1 MNNTSTN
8 KVAIKD
14 KKTETES
21 AKTSVKFKSRV
32 CFDCDYAYFSHS
44 ECDWFCTLI
53 NEFTKGYCEV
63 VDE

>member
-1 MNNTSTN
+1 MNDAPMG

-14 KKTETES
+14 KKAETENAKPS
-21 AKTSVKFKSRV
+21 AKFKSKV

-53 NEFTKGYCEV
+53 NGFTKGYCEV
-63 VDE
+63 PDE